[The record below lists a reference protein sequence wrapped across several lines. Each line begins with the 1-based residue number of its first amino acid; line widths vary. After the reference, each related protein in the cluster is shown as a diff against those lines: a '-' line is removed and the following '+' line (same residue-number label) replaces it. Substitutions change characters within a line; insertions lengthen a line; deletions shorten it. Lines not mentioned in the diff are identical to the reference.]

1 MRFAFAGNQISDS
14 RGRMMKDGVVL
25 QWSSSRYYCHRN
37 PLAPPSL
44 SFPVNKRICLPLIR
58 ASTMEEHTQQEQ
70 QLTAKERRKLRNQR
84 RESKFGYSWRE
95 EVEERLSKKTKKNL
109 TRKKDELSLDRLA
122 ELGPQ
127 WWGLKTAMTRGHLTA
142 NVVARSLALKHP
154 ELEFKTYAPCVK
166 VKNKLK
172 SGKIST
178 KLQPIFPGT
187 VFLWCVL
194 NKEIYDFVYGC
205 RGVGGF
211 IGIKVGYMGRLYHI
225 PRQISEEDIEKVLQR
240 EKEEQEEL
248 DKAFEEEQ
256 KVRVDDS
263 SKKLDGKTIVKES
276 PKKKG
281 GKRLSAGS
289 VVRVQSG
296 PFAELEGSLKKIHR
310 KTGKA
315 TVAFTLFGKDTLV
328 DLDLQEI
335 VTEAT

>member
-1 MRFAFAGNQISDS
+1 RESLNYIC
-14 RGRMMKDGVVL
+14 RRMMKDGVVL

-187 VFLWCVL
+187 VFLW
-194 NKEIYDFVYGC
+194 
-205 RGVGGF
+205 
-211 IGIKVGYMGRLYHI
+211 GRLYHI

-281 GKRLSAGS
+281 GKRLCAGS
-289 VVRVQSG
+289 IVRVQSG
-296 PFAELEGSLKKIHR
+296 PFADLEGNLKKIHR

-335 VTEAT
+335 VTEAA